1 VEPEAVIER
10 ARGSIDES
18 LLTSTGGG
26 LLGRTVLAD
35 EPLLAH
41 LRDDET
47 LQYLLAGAAAPT
59 RVEDGNRQELE
70 TEGSYR
76 TLLAVTDDRLLLV
89 AGSADGDRAVQFDYR
104 GVADVAARR
113 GLVTDTVTIEAVA
126 GPTWEV
132 PVGTGSDVAA
142 AAEYA
147 TERAEVAG
155 EPASRGS
162 SGPRSDDRSD
172 TTAPGDSGP
181 SVEDVTT
188 APDGSATIDSF
199 LQDATTSESEGVA
212 DLRDSVDVSDSVTP
226 AGPDTSGRVSSPES
240 GPIPPAEVADGDV
253 DGEGGPTDAGP
264 SPAPESGN
272 ATPPERGEG
281 PASGAGDGPTLD
293 GDLPVALFRAVVEEA
308 SVPAV
313 EGYASGDVERLVGD
327 VEAHHQ
333 RVRDHLSA
341 GELEAARG
349 AAATVAALAREGAR
363 HAEEQGATDAA
374 RRVEQLQ
381 GSTRRLLLS
390 AALDVEDLSVLSGPE
405 PAALKALLQGVDP
418 TAFEHLV
425 ADLWSELGYQTA
437 VTQSSKDKGVDV
449 VARQSTPVEQTVV
462 IQAKRYGPSTKVG
475 REEVQQ
481 YASLHRQ
488 EPDADLVVVVTTG
501 EFTGPASEASSDLDV
516 KLIDGDRLVE
526 ILLEHDC
533 YELVAR
539 YA

>member
-1 VEPEAVIER
+1 VEPEAVIQQ

-18 LLTSTGGG
+18 LLTSTRGG
-26 LLGRTVLAD
+26 LLGRKVLAD

-41 LRDDET
+41 LQDDET

-59 RVEDGNRQELE
+59 RVEDGHRQELE

-104 GVADVAARR
+104 GVADVAASR
-113 GLVTDTVTIEAVA
+113 GLLTDTVTIEEVA

-132 PVGTGSDVAA
+132 PVGTGSDVVA

-147 TERAEVAG
+147 TDRADG
-155 EPASRGS
+155 SGSPLSPDTSREADDDHS
-162 SGPRSDDRSD
+162 DATATAESG
-172 TTAPGDSGP
+172 GP
-181 SVEDVTT
+181 VEDVTT

-199 LQDATTSESEGVA
+199 LQDATTSESESVA
-212 DLRDSVDVSDSVTP
+212 DARDSFDVSGTDSGAP
-226 AGPDTSGRVSSPES
+226 PDSSGSSTGVSSSGSGR
-240 GPIPPAEVADGDV
+240 IQPAEGDDGGSPDV
-253 DGEGGPTDAGP
+253 GHQ
-264 SPAPESGN
+264 PAPEPGH
-272 ATPPERGEG
+272 AAPRERGEG
-281 PASGAGDGPTLD
+281 PPSGAGDGPTLD

-333 RVRDHLSA
+333 RVRDHLAA

-363 HAEEQGATDAA
+363 LAEEQGATDPA
-374 RRVEQLQ
+374 RRVEQLR

-405 PAALKALLQGVDP
+405 PAAMKALLQGVDP

-425 ADLWSELGYQTA
+425 GDLWSELGYQTA

-488 EPDADLVVVVTTG
+488 EPEADLVVVVTTG
-501 EFTGPASEASSDLDV
+501 EFTGPARDASPELDV
-516 KLIDGDRLVE
+516 KLVDGDRLVE

>member
-26 LLGRTVLAD
+26 LLGRKVLAD

-41 LRDDET
+41 LRDDEA

-59 RVEDGNRQELE
+59 RVEDGHRQELE

-104 GVADVAARR
+104 GVADLEARR
-113 GLVTDTVTIEAVA
+113 GLLTDTVVIDAVA

-132 PVGTGSDVAA
+132 AVGTGSDVAA

-147 TERAEVAG
+147 TERAGAAG
-155 EPASRGS
+155 EPASPGGGRLGTDDDS
-162 SGPRSDDRSD
+162 DANATGGSGP
-172 TTAPGDSGP
+172 A
-181 SVEDVTT
+181 VEDVTT

-199 LQDATTSESEGVA
+199 LQDATTSESEAVA
-212 DLRDSVDVSDSVTP
+212 DVRDSADVSDSVTS
-226 AGPDTSGRVSSPES
+226 AGPESTAPPDRVSSPGS
-240 GPIPPAEVADGDV
+240 GRIPPAEDDEAGSLASSA
-253 DGEGGPTDAGP
+253 GEVQ
-264 SPAPESGN
+264 SLE
-272 ATPPERGEG
+272 
-281 PASGAGDGPTLD
+281 
-293 GDLPVALFRAVVEEA
+293 GDLPEALFRAVVEEA

-313 EGYASGDVERLVGD
+313 EGYASGDVERLVDD

-333 RVRDHLSA
+333 RVRDHLAA

-363 HAEEQGATDAA
+363 LAEQQGATDAA
-374 RRVEQLQ
+374 HRLEQLR

-390 AALDVEDLSVLSGPE
+390 AALDVEDLSVLSAPE

-425 ADLWSELGYQTA
+425 ADLWGELGYQTA

-462 IQAKRYGPSTKVG
+462 IQAKRYGTSTKVG

-488 EPDADLVVVVTTG
+488 EPEADLVVVVTTG
-501 EFTGPASEASSDLDV
+501 EFTGPAQDASSELDV
-516 KLIDGDRLVE
+516 KLVDGDRLVE